1 MTTGDGPTRETIV
14 AFLAEIF
21 EQRGA
26 REYLG
31 EPVTIAEHMLQA
43 ASVAEQNGQDEAIV
57 VAALLHD
64 IGHFTSEQ
72 GCYRVDDTE
81 DRLHDEAGARTL
93 APFFPPVVVDCV
105 RHHVAAKRYLCA
117 TRPRYLERLSKA
129 SVHSLELQGGPMTET
144 EVAAFEAL
152 PHFKE
157 IVQVRYLDE
166 AAKRAGVETPPFA
179 HFAPMVQRLV
189 DATAA

>member
-1 MTTGDGPTRETIV
+1 MSEIEAPTRETIV
-14 AFLAEIF
+14 DFLAEIF
-21 EQRGA
+21 ERRGA

-31 EPVTIAEHMLQA
+31 EPVTIAQHMLQA
-43 ASVAEQNGQDEAIV
+43 ASIAEQNGQHEAIV

-64 IGHFTSEQ
+64 IGHFTGEL
-72 GCYRVDDTE
+72 GCYTVEDTE
-81 DRLHDEAGARTL
+81 DRLHDEAGAQTL
-93 APFFPPVVVDCV
+93 APFFPALVVDCV

-117 TRPRYLERLSKA
+117 TRQSYRERLSDA
-129 SVHSLELQGGPMTET
+129 SVHSLELQGGPMTAA

-152 PHFKE
+152 PHFKQ

-189 DATAA
+189 DAAAA